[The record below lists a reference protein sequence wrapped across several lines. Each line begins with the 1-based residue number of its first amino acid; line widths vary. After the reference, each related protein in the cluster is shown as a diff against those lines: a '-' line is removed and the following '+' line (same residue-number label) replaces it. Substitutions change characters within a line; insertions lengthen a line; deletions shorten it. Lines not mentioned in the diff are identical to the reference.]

1 MSATMTT
8 CTTTSG
14 RPLATRRDRSLLQR
28 IVEVVAREFRV
39 RRDMRAL
46 GSLDDAALH
55 DIGLT
60 RGSMEG
66 ALRYGRSDEQ
76 LRPAVDEA
84 ASAPLPRSLV
94 EWR

>member
-8 CTTTSG
+8 CTTVRQPLTSRET
-14 RPLATRRDRSLLQR
+14 RPLLAR

-46 GSLDDAALH
+46 ASLDDAALH

-60 RGSMEG
+60 RGSAEG
-66 ALRYGRSDEQ
+66 ALRYGRSDERI
-76 LRPAVDEA
+76 RPASDEVS
-84 ASAPLPRSLV
+84 SAPLPHSLV

>member
-8 CTTTSG
+8 CTTTSC
-14 RPLATRRDRSLLQR
+14 RPLAARESRSFLAW
-28 IVEVVAREFRV
+28 IAEVVVREFRV
-39 RRDMRAL
+39 RRDMRVLA
-46 GSLDDAALH
+46 SFDEAALH

-66 ALRYGRSDEQ
+66 ALRYGRSDER
-76 LRPAVDEA
+76 LMPALGGQEPTV
-84 ASAPLPRSLV
+84 LPHSLV

>member
-8 CTTTSG
+8 RTTA
-14 RPLATRRDRSLLQR
+14 RQHLAVRRDRSLLQR

-66 ALRYGRSDEQ
+66 ALRYGRSVEQ